1 MEEVPGDGSRL
12 LPTDSP
18 TRGDTDS
25 RSSPRDAGGA
35 ARAAGAG
42 SAGCVE
48 TATGLR
54 CWVFGGLFAP
64 LFGHGLPAAGFG
76 IFVPLPGSSCPDALR
91 LSFEGPG
98 IRDSRVGSAG
108 LVESDFAEEDRA
120 GFDGGEMWLAD
131 ALLRKSPSS
140 GRPGDL
146 PGEAAAGGDRR
157 AGGLA
162 RAGGPPTRVM
172 LGERVRRPGR
182 TETGDAPPGEEVPA
196 GQGLPGFALIAEGG
210 GRAPATPGLRAL
222 RGVLETGE
230 RSALRLP
237 ESGDL
242 GPDGGDCRNAR
253 GVLSR
258 CVGENAR
265 GGTGV
270 LVARCP
276 LGGVACGPGTRYGLA
291 RAGLSA
297 TRAAVRGVGAGL
309 STRGLRFGAELRTRG
324 LSARFAGAGLG
335 TVRGSRTGLC
345 A

>member
-12 LPTDSP
+12 LPTDST

-54 CWVFGGLFAP
+54 CWVFAP

-76 IFVPLPGSSCPDALR
+76 IFVPFPGSSCPDALR

-120 GFDGGEMWLAD
+120 GFDGGERWLAE

-157 AGGLA
+157 AGG
-162 RAGGPPTRVM
+162 PPTRVM
-172 LGERVRRPGR
+172 LGERLRRPGR
-182 TETGDAPPGEEVPA
+182 TDTGDAPPGEEVPA
-196 GQGLPGFALIAEGG
+196 GQGLPGFAFIAEGG

-242 GPDGGDCRNAR
+242 GPEGGDCRIAR

-270 LVARCP
+270 FVARCP
-276 LGGVACGPGTRYGLA
+276 LGGVACGPGSRYGLA

-309 STRGLRFGAELRTRG
+309 STRGLRVGTELRTRAG
-324 LSARFAGAGLG
+324 LSAPRVGLG